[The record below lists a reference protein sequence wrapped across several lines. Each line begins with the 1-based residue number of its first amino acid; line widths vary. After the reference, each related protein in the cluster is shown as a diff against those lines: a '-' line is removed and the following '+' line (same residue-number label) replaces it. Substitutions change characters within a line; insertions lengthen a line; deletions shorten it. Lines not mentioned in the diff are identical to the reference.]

1 MSKRLKEND
10 KAVYEKLAEL
20 NATNGSSIS
29 TAVTSRENID
39 QRKKEKIEVRI
50 KNNLKK
56 VKDLKLVVSSITK
69 EPDDMSE
76 DEIRDYLCESV
87 KWEKKLE
94 SLTTIRDSIDE
105 EAVCLDIDED
115 SKAEFDEEF
124 DSLEKAVRDLV
135 KDLTLKDKSLKLYSL
150 STKSKET
157 VSYPSKF
164 NGKETEDVYKFIK
177 DFQKAITSDRVK
189 KSEELGTLRNY
200 LGDEVKKVV
209 GDHFDDLDTAIEYLK
224 SSYGNPQL
232 IWNKKKE
239 KCERELNFR
248 SWGKVDSMERL
259 KAVNQM
265 QSFIREAQAL
275 AKEYD
280 DLKGEIHS
288 NDTLSMIKR
297 CVPSKLREKMND
309 DIPMSCSKED
319 KLDRILCILESV

>member
-1 MSKRLKEND
+1 MQQRPSVQNSLPSPKLNLLESIQESDLLDEVFDFRDDADVLESEVEANIEQSTMDNQVFDRKMKEVKAEIRKVHWNIDMFTPEAVTRSHNESIVSAELKAIRNMYLLVKEKIYEFIDELNEDEEQVRIASLKKADEELSKRLKEND

-69 EPDDMSE
+69 KPDDMSE
-76 DEIRDYLCESV
+76 DEIRDYLNESV

-115 SKAEFDEEF
+115 SKVEFDEEF
-124 DSLEKAVRDLV
+124 NSLEEAVRDLV
-135 KDLTLKDKSLKLYSL
+135 KNLAFKDKSLKLYSL

-189 KSEELGTLRNY
+189 KSE
-200 LGDEVKKVV
+200 
-209 GDHFDDLDTAIEYLK
+209 
-224 SSYGNPQL
+224 
-232 IWNKKKE
+232 
-239 KCERELNFR
+239 
-248 SWGKVDSMERL
+248 
-259 KAVNQM
+259 
-265 QSFIREAQAL
+265 
-275 AKEYD
+275 
-280 DLKGEIHS
+280 
-288 NDTLSMIKR
+288 
-297 CVPSKLREKMND
+297 
-309 DIPMSCSKED
+309 
-319 KLDRILCILESV
+319 